1 MLAKLKLPFF
11 YWIIWIG
18 LFQIARLLFTL
29 YSIEDTLKIGLLE
42 TSKVFLYGL
51 KMDLSMASYILVP
64 FSFIL
69 FINDFIKFSG
79 IHKILLFYTV
89 IILIPISI
97 IITADLPAFKAW
109 GYRLDATPL
118 KYLSSPNEA
127 WASISHLPLTVI
139 LICWSIILLTIIKI
153 FNHFLHKLKPNQ
165 SNDKQKLLNSFSLLL
180 FIIVQ
185 IIPIRGGTQLAP
197 LNQSS
202 IYFSKNNFANL
213 AAINVTWNFL
223 HSLSQN
229 LNDTSNP
236 FNYLDKSIANKL
248 TEDLFVN
255 NTITTK
261 IIDSTKN
268 PNVIIIIWESLT
280 KKVID
285 EKKDG
290 QFITPNFNTL
300 KKEGVY
306 FSDLYATGDRTDKGI
321 VGVLSGYPSQPITSI
336 IKIPQKADKLPKLPK
351 VFADLNYNTSFYY
364 GGELEFANMKSY
376 LLGAG
381 YKSFVDK
388 DNFESKDQN
397 SKWGAHDG
405 IVENKIIEYLQNN
418 PSPFFTTWLTLS
430 SHEPYETPVNPVIKG
445 NDDVSLFLNSLH
457 YTDSI
462 VNHFVSYCKKQ
473 SFWNN
478 TIIVIVADHGH
489 RLPRSENKIEDFKIP
504 MLWLGGALL
513 KNGITINNTGSQ
525 IDIAATLLSQLNLPH
540 ENYKWSKDIL
550 SKQTSQWAYFSFNNG
565 FGFVEPENYFIFD
578 NVGKS
583 IIEHKRE
590 MNSTEINI
598 GKSLQQNTFADY
610 LSK

>member
-11 YWIIWIG
+11 YWIIWIV
-18 LFQIARLLFTL
+18 LFQFARLLFTL
-29 YSIEDTLKIGLLE
+29 YSLEDLLNIGLLE

-64 FSFIL
+64 FCLIL
-69 FINDFIKFSG
+69 LINDFIKFSS
-79 IHKILLFYTV
+79 IHKILLIYTV
-89 IILIPISI
+89 IVFIPISC

-118 KYLSSPNEA
+118 KYLNSPNEA

-139 LICWSIILLTIIKI
+139 LICWSTSLFITIKI
-153 FNHFLHKLKPNQ
+153 FNRFLHKLKPKEFNG
-165 SNDKQKLLNSFSLLL
+165 KQKLLKSISLVI
-180 FIIVQ
+180 FILAHIL
-185 IIPIRGGTQLAP
+185 PIRGGTQLAP

-202 IYFSKNNFANL
+202 VYFSKNNFANL
-213 AAINVTWNFL
+213 AAINVTWNFF

-229 LNDTSNP
+229 LYDTSNP
-236 FNYLDKSIANKL
+236 FNYLDKSISKKL
-248 TEDLFVN
+248 TDDLYFN
-255 NTITTK
+255 DTKTTK
-261 IIDSTKN
+261 IIDSTKK

-336 IKIPQKADKLPKLPK
+336 IKIPQKADKLPKLPN

-376 LLGAG
+376 LLSAG
-381 YKSFVDK
+381 FTSFVDK

-405 IVENKIIEYLQNN
+405 VVENKIIDNLQNN

-462 VNHFVSYCKKQ
+462 VNHFVAYCKKQ
-473 SFWNN
+473 PFWNN

-504 MLWLGGALL
+504 MLWLGGALM
-513 KNGITINNTGSQ
+513 KKGITINNTGSQ
-525 IDIAATLLSQLNLPH
+525 IDIAATLLAQLDLPH
-540 ENYKWSKDIL
+540 ENFKWSKDIL
-550 SKQTSQWAYFSFNNG
+550 SKQSSQWAYFSFNNG
-565 FGFVEPENYFIFD
+565 FGFVEPEKYFIFD

-583 IIEHKRE
+583 IIEHKGE
-590 MNSTEINI
+590 MKSTEINI